1 MEVYGALA
9 LPPKMDSQV
18 GSQPMY
24 VRATPVFH
32 KKEWFRS
39 VVYERDAN
47 DEECSNKRY
56 GQLRVL
62 LKCFFTTIENE
73 IVEKDL
79 ALLRV
84 YRFLSDDGVLKCPII
99 TWEVDPNR
107 SYVVIEVSHTTEG
120 IQVIPHFLQTEL
132 YFVNKYKF

>member
-24 VRATPVFH
+24 VWATPVFH
-32 KKEWFRS
+32 KREWFGN
-39 VVYERDAN
+39 VVYKGDAN
-47 DEECSNKRY
+47 DEEGSNKKY
-56 GQLRVL
+56 EQLRVL

-79 ALLRV
+79 ALLRM
-84 YRFLSDDGVLKCPII
+84 YRFLSDDGVLECPII

-107 SYVVIEVSHTTEG
+107 SYVVIEVSQITEG